1 MGVVNAVNE
10 VIGRCADAVAAAAHE
25 AEQDD
30 VAQIA
35 RAISESLKTHAEEA
49 KPKVQAHNVKVGDG
63 NVPVTVTARSTST
76 APTNVEGVRKVVG
89 EQAPQSASTST
100 TSDEE
105 WVVEDVKPGTNVSP
119 TTTTTMAADPMDKWR
134 DALQRLHAIGFTDA
148 AEYIPLLEEVNGDLE
163 RVINRIVRRNA

>member
-49 KPKVQAHNVKVGDG
+49 KPKVQAHNVKAGDV
-63 NVPVTVTARSTST
+63 VPVTATASTT

-105 WVVEDVKPGTNVSP
+105 WVVEDVKPGTNASP
-119 TTTTTMAADPMDKWR
+119 TTTTTTAADPMDKWR

-148 AEYIPLLEEVNGDLE
+148 AEYIPLLEEENGDLE